1 MENFN
6 EEEKRPKKS
15 GRKVFK
21 YLILLVVLLT
31 TYGGVFYLGNTLATK
46 GLIIGSVPENA
57 VTDLEGIQDTEKYSN
72 LFNLRSML
80 FSMYDG
86 EIDDEKLLEGA
97 MKGMAEAIGDPYTV
111 YIYNIYGIKPRK
123 LLWNRSSNRS

>member
-31 TYGGVFYLGNTLATK
+31 TYWGVFYLGNTLATK
-46 GLIIGSVPENA
+46 GLI
-57 VTDLEGIQDTEKYSN
+57 
-72 LFNLRSML
+72 ML
-80 FSMYDG
+80 
-86 EIDDEKLLEGA
+86 LL
-97 MKGMAEAIGDPYTV
+97 T
-111 YIYNIYGIKPRK
+111 
-123 LLWNRSSNRS
+123 